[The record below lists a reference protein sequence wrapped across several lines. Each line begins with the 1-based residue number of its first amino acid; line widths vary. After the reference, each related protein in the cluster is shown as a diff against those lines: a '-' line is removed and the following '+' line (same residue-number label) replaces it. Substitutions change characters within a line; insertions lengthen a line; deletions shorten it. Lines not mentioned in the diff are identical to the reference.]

1 MIRTLDP
8 LSCAMQVD
16 IDRIRA
22 DNDKLLDAER
32 KNGLVINSGREWH
45 GAAVHATL
53 CAGACWWSRAW
64 SEDSPVPYLA
74 LAAAAAEAR
83 LLAAP

>member
-1 MIRTLDP
+1 
-8 LSCAMQVD
+8 MQVD

-45 GAAVHATL
+45 GAAVHETL
-53 CAGACWWSRAW
+53 CTAACWWWRAW
-64 SEDSPVPYLA
+64 GEGAPVP
-74 LAAAAAEAR
+74 AR
-83 LLAAP
+83 PWLRP